1 MRVILIVFFFFS
13 TLILSCQKEETCG
26 KALPYF
32 EIQALQAYNLVFTN
46 DGLNP
51 WEVIADG
58 KAVDWQNY
66 FIRVGFEM
74 TYTANTLKGGASL
87 YALDCVQNGYQGSL
101 IGLDT
106 LFVIAQSRYNQK
118 YAAGDTLN
126 PMILLNDWTSHVED
140 FSQFISL
147 SEYISDNTDGVSE
160 MNFEIKFTEAPQA
173 EKNQFEIIYK
183 LKNGD
188 EFKTSTEAVELR

>member
-1 MRVILIVFFFFS
+1 MRFILIVFFFFS

-51 WEVIADG
+51 WEVITDG
-58 KAVDWQNY
+58 KSVDWQNY

-74 TYTANTLKGGASL
+74 TYTANTVKGGASL
-87 YALDCVQNGYQGSL
+87 YALDCLENGYQGSL

-106 LFVIAQSRYNQK
+106 LFVIAQSRYNQE

-126 PMILLNDWTSHVED
+126 HIILLSDWTLDVED
-140 FSQFISL
+140 FNQNISL
-147 SEYISDNTDGVSE
+147 NEYLAINADGVRE

-173 EKNQFEIIYK
+173 EINQFEIIYK
-183 LKNGD
+183 LENGD
-188 EFKTSTEAVELR
+188 EFKTCTEAVELR